1 MAKRVKKTI
10 ITGITA
16 GEAEEA
22 FAAYAKA
29 DAQQAKITAEI
40 ELACAKIREKHQDQ
54 LAALQQT
61 KDDAFE
67 RLQTYAVENQS
78 ELFAKRKSLEMTHGV
93 IGFRT
98 GQPKLKVAR
107 GFTWASSLV
116 LVKELLPDYVRIT
129 EEVAKDRLLADRDL
143 KICKEGE
150 PEETA
155 YPLSQEMARCG
166 IIVAQDEAFYVEP
179 KREEVAS

>member
-22 FAAYAKA
+22 FASYAKA

-61 KDDAFE
+61 KDEAFE

-98 GQPKLKVAR
+98 GQPKLKMMR
-107 GFTWASSLV
+107 GFTWASSLA
-116 LVKELLPDYVRIT
+116 LVKALLPDYIRTT

-143 KICKEGE
+143 KILKAGE
-150 PEETA
+150 PKENCR
-155 YPLSQEMARCG
+155 PLSQEMTRCG
-166 IIVAQDEAFYVEP
+166 ILVVQEESFFVEP